1 MKCVIKLITK
11 RFFLTTCVW
20 RPSLGCMARWEFA
33 ILFECETKIVESQT
47 VLTISFDS
55 A

>member
-1 MKCVIKLITK
+1 MCNKINNETI
-11 RFFLTTCVW
+11 FLTTCVW